1 MSTPAAM
8 AKKAP
13 MAAFHSSPLPAE
25 LLSLAGRAVE
35 TP

>member
-1 MSTPAAM
+1 M

-13 MAAFHSSPLPAE
+13 MTAFHSSLLLEE

-35 TP
+35 SP